1 MLDATVI
8 ERFTGFSRLYDQNR
22 PQPPEILIDLVLDL
36 LKKKKARLVIDLGSG
51 TGLST
56 FIWSPRA
63 RQVIGIE
70 PNVDM
75 RWVAIK
81 NAKAGG
87 YDNVS
92 FKCADSYHVPISR
105 QSADIV
111 VCSQS
116 FHWMEPK
123 ATLKEVNR
131 VLKPGGIFL
140 TCDCD
145 WPPTI
150 DYMAEQA
157 YRLLSK
163 KIAALEAGLG
173 QAGRVPRWDK
183 SRHLENIRQS
193 GYFRYTKEILLHK
206 KDQGHAARF
215 IDLALSQGSI
225 QTLLKSGVSPK
236 KMGLTDFI
244 SAVNKSIGRKKLPM
258 YFSYRI
264 RIGIK

>member
-1 MLDATVI
+1 MLDAATI
-8 ERFTGFSRLYDQNR
+8 ERFTGFSRLYDRNR
-22 PQPPEILIDLVLDL
+22 PRPPKILVNLTLDL

-56 FIWSPRA
+56 FIWSSRA

-70 PNVDM
+70 PNDDM
-75 RWVAIK
+75 RRVAIK
-81 NAKAGG
+81 NARAGD
-87 YDNVS
+87 YANVS
-92 FKCADSYHVPISR
+92 FKCADSYHVPVPR

-116 FHWMEPK
+116 FHWMEPM

-131 VLKPGGIFL
+131 ILRSGGIFL

-150 DYMAEQA
+150 DYTAEQA
-157 YRLLSK
+157 YRMLSK
-163 KIAALEAGLG
+163 KTASLEARPG

-193 GYFRYTKEILLHK
+193 GHFRYTKEILLHK

-225 QTLLKSGVSPK
+225 QTLLKNGTSPK

-244 SAVNKSIGRKKLPM
+244 STVNKSLGRKKLPM

-264 RIGIK
+264 RIGVK